1 MSKMCWNYITMSA
14 FKWKHDSLHWQC
26 MWFNTII
33 PFQPSIRWRWN
44 VFMDV
49 FILCNIYGCH
59 CLGQGS
65 LEKDISIWMG
75 FSTQWNKN
83 ILSVLCCTVEKFS
96 WIICCHFPLLMS
108 FVVRVKA
115 LWKADILYILYCPHT
130 DGWLLPTYIMVFF
143 MFCCLFC
150 PNDECKGGNKTLI
163 HYAIKNV
170 AEPREEHVLCVCFP
184 FMTKV
189 ATINGKMMLMEKK
202 KICTTEIWTLICQSL
217 FHTTPHPLVLRY
229 D

>member
-1 MSKMCWNYITMSA
+1 MEA
-14 FKWKHDSLHWQC
+14 DSLHRQC

-65 LEKDISIWMG
+65 LEKDISVWMG

-83 ILSVLCCTVEKFS
+83 ILSVLCCTAEKFS
-96 WIICCHFPLLMS
+96 WIICCHLPLLMS

-115 LWKADILYILYCPHT
+115 LRKADILYILYCPPYRWMALANLYN
-130 DGWLLPTYIMVFF
+130 GVF
-143 MFCCLFC
+143 
-150 PNDECKGGNKTLI
+150 
-163 HYAIKNV
+163 
-170 AEPREEHVLCVCFP
+170 HVLLFILP
-184 FMTKV
+184 KWWMQRQKQNT
-189 ATINGKMMLMEKK
+189 N
-202 KICTTEIWTLICQSL
+202 TLR
-217 FHTTPHPLVLRY
+217 H
-229 D
+229 